1 MTLYE
6 INADMRE
13 AIDAML
19 IEAAENNG
27 EVSQETADRI
37 SELKMAREDK
47 LEAIGCYI
55 KNTDAEREAID
66 AEIKKLQQRKN
77 SLKNKSDGLK
87 WYVARMLNG
96 EKWECPKVSFSFIKS
111 TKVQV
116 ADETKLA
123 RKYFRKKITFE
134 IDKDAIKQA
143 IKSGKKVR
151 YASLVETKNLQIK

>member
-55 KNTDAEREAID
+55 KNTDAERDAID

-96 EKWECPKVSFSFIKS
+96 EKWECPKVSFSFRKS
-111 TKVQV
+111 EQV
-116 ADETKLA
+116 IIDDENKLA
-123 RKYFRKKITFE
+123 RKWFKKKITFD
-134 IDKDAIKQA
+134 IDKTAIKEA
-143 IKSGKKVR
+143 IKSGKAVR
-151 YASLVETKNLQIK
+151 YARIAEFNNLQVK